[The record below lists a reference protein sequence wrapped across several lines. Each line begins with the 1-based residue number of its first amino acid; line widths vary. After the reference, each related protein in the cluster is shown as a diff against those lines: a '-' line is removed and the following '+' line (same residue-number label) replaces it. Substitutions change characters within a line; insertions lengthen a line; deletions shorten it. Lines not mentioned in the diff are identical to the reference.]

1 MNLGL
6 CFTSTTP
13 IERIIRKSRL
23 KYVKIL
29 IMEKRFL
36 SKKKLDAINKPIY
49 YYTARNKK
57 IRKKYKDKNLIFE
70 NL

>member
-1 MNLGL
+1 
-6 CFTSTTP
+6 
-13 IERIIRKSRL
+13 
-23 KYVKIL
+23 
-29 IMEKRFL
+29 MEKRFL

-57 IRKKYKDKNLIFE
+57 IKRKYSDKNLNFE